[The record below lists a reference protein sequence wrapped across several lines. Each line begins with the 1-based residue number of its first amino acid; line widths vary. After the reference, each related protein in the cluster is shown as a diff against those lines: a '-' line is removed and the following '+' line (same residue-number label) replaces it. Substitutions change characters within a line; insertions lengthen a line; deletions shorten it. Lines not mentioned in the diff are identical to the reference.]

1 MSIHVCTCRYKIK
14 TFLNRATP
22 SDSMSYSL
30 KTSVFDVIPNG
41 RSSIP
46 WAAFSYCWAP
56 SDLTS
61 CKKKDY
67 NNMADS
73 FSIVQTEGRSQF
85 CLLNQTWLYT
95 MKYN

>member
-1 MSIHVCTCRYKIK
+1 MDGSDKETHLSELEMASMKILYTYKIK

-46 WAAFSYCWAP
+46 WAAFSYC
-56 SDLTS
+56 
-61 CKKKDY
+61 
-67 NNMADS
+67 
-73 FSIVQTEGRSQF
+73 
-85 CLLNQTWLYT
+85 
-95 MKYN
+95 

>member
-1 MSIHVCTCRYKIK
+1 MVQIKESHLSELEMALMKILYRYKIK

-46 WAAFSYCWAP
+46 WAAFSYC
-56 SDLTS
+56 
-61 CKKKDY
+61 
-67 NNMADS
+67 
-73 FSIVQTEGRSQF
+73 
-85 CLLNQTWLYT
+85 
-95 MKYN
+95 